1 MLIIITQEVAMDYI
15 SVKEA
20 ANKFKLSERRVQ
32 KLCETNRIKGCNMVS
47 GVWLIPTD
55 AVKPSDER
63 FSDIPEAKNCL
74 SLKELCTELSIS
86 TATGRNWIKL
96 GKLLPEYTEKKTP
109 YFCKEYVAKLRKE
122 LQSGKNKALKSRR
135 NKKFVSG
142 NSLYNSYVSDQC
154 QNIPILQ
161 KLLTLISDN
170 EIDLST
176 STIQLLVADC
186 ALHLFSDKLKL
197 NLPENKN
204 LLLQFLNHELLIE
217 DYNEL
222 INDLIDNTNEAI
234 KFCQAYPLFFN
245 LQYVYEANEDI
256 LGLLYISC
264 KNIGNRKATGSYYTS
279 TKVVKKLISKLDFK
293 SKDRIL
299 DPCCGTGNFLLQ
311 LPDTVSFNSI
321 YGNDIDAVS
330 VKITRLNMAL
340 KFNEPSRSICE
351 HITEL
356 NYLTEY
362 SNGDFQYIIGNP
374 PWGYEFSDDEKS
386 QLKKIFK
393 STSGKNIESYD
404 IFIEQAIK
412 QLANNGHLAFVLPE
426 ALLNVK
432 AHTNIR
438 EIILQ
443 SCSIKN
449 LDYLG
454 NAFDGVQCPCIILD
468 LQCTHS
474 PLSTLGMV
482 VNNRNEEYTINTE
495 REVTSNYFS
504 FITSDEEYNVLKKIR
519 NMEHATFLLGNAD
532 FALGI
537 VTGNNK
543 EYISS
548 TKTSS
553 NEMVLKG
560 ADISKYHINQTDNY
574 IIFKPES
581 FQQIAPT
588 EMYRAPE
595 KLLYRF
601 ISNQLVFAYDDKQT
615 LSLNSCNIVIPKIP
629 GTKIKYILAILNS
642 RIAQFIYKKEF
653 NSVKVLRSHIEN
665 IPIPSVS
672 EAVQDKIIEITDV
685 LIAGLNIK
693 DAETVYDELDKLV
706 AELFNLNDSEIEIIK
721 KAVDGENKFLA

>member
-1 MLIIITQEVAMDYI
+1 MEYI

-20 ANKFKLSERRVQ
+20 ANKFELSERRVQ

-47 GVWLIPTD
+47 GIWLIPAN
-55 AVKPSDER
+55 AVKPFDER
-63 FSDIPEAKNCL
+63 FSEIPESENYL
-74 SLKELCTELSIS
+74 SLKELCAELSIS

-96 GKLLPEYTEKKTP
+96 GKLLPEYTKKKTP
-109 YFCKEYVAKLRKE
+109 YFSIEYVAKLRRE
-122 LQSGKNKALKSRR
+122 LQSGRNKALKSRR

-142 NSLYNSYVSDQC
+142 NALYNSYVSDQC

-161 KLLTLISDN
+161 KLLTFISVN
-170 EIDLST
+170 KIELNT
-176 STIQLLVADC
+176 STIQFLIADC

-197 NLPENKN
+197 NLPKNKS
-204 LLLQFLNHELLIE
+204 LLLQFLNHELFIEGYNDLITA
-217 DYNEL
+217 
-222 INDLIDNTNEAI
+222 LIDNTTEAI
-234 KFCQAYPLFFN
+234 KFCQKYPLLFN
-245 LQYVYEANEDI
+245 FQYIYEVNEDI

-279 TKVVKKLISKLDFK
+279 TKVVKNLIEKLDFK
-293 SKDRIL
+293 HNDRIL

-311 LPDTVSFNSI
+311 LPDNVPFTSI

-340 KFNEPSRSICE
+340 KFNESSISICE

-362 SNGDFQYIIGNP
+362 SNGNFQYIIGNP

-386 QLKKIFK
+386 HLKKIFK
-393 STSGKNIESYD
+393 STSGKKIESYD
-404 IFIEQAIK
+404 VFIEQAIK
-412 QLANNGHLAFVLPE
+412 QLANNGHLTFVLPE

-468 LQCTHS
+468 LQCNHL
-474 PLSTLGMV
+474 PLSTLGTV
-482 VNNRNEEYTINTE
+482 VNNRNKKYTIHTE
-495 REVTSNYFS
+495 REVSSNYFS
-504 FITSDEEYNVLKKIR
+504 FITSDEEYNVLKKIK
-519 NMEHATFLLGNAD
+519 NTEHATSLLGNAD

-543 EYISS
+543 EYISN

-553 NEMVLKG
+553 NEMILKG

-574 IIFKPES
+574 ITFNPKA

-615 LSLNSCNIVIPKIP
+615 LSLNSCNIVIPKIQ
-629 GTKIKYILAILNS
+629 GAKIKYILAILNS

-665 IPIPSVS
+665 IPIPTVS
-672 EAVQDKIIEITDV
+672 EAIQDKIIDV
-685 LIAGLNIK
+685 TNLLIAGLDIK
-693 DAETVYDELDKLV
+693 EAETVYDELDSLV
-706 AELFNLNDSEIEIIK
+706 AEVFNLNASEMEIIK
-721 KAVDGENKFLA
+721 QAVDGENKFLA